1 MPGEPLLPPQ
11 PRSATLAAA
20 DGVRIH
26 YQHWPVAGARAG
38 VLVSHGLGEHG
49 GRYAALARD
58 LAPHGISVCA
68 PDHRGHGRSGGPRGY
83 ARRFEQVV
91 DDLEAVRREV
101 AAGLFSGLPVFLFG
115 HSLGG
120 LVALRHL
127 QAHPGSFRGAVLS
140 APLLGVAV
148 KAARWK
154 TAASGFLSKVIPA
167 LPIANEITP
176 SQLSRDEAYVRSY
189 LEDPLVHTKI
199 TPRLY
204 TEFMAHIGHAA
215 ADAGRLQL
223 PLLFVVPTADVI
235 VEAAAV
241 LRFAGGLS
249 GDVTVRRYEGY
260 LHESFNDVGRERV
273 IDDIAGWIGDR
284 L

>member
-1 MPGEPLLPPQ
+1 MPGESLLPPQ
-11 PRSATLAAA
+11 PRSATLTAA

-26 YQHWPVAGARAG
+26 YQHWPVDAPRAG

-58 LAPHGISVCA
+58 LAPRGISVCA
-68 PDHRGHGRSGGPRGY
+68 IDHRGHGRSGGPRAY

-91 DDLEAVRREV
+91 EDLEALRREL
-101 AAGLFSGLPVFLFG
+101 AAGLFAGLPVFLLG

-120 LVALRHL
+120 LVAIRHL
-127 QAHPGSFRGAVLS
+127 QAHPGVFRGAVLS

-148 KAARWK
+148 QAARWK
-154 TAASGFLSKVIPA
+154 VAFSGVLSKLIPA
-167 LPIANEITP
+167 LPIPNEITP
-176 SQLSRDEAYVRSY
+176 GQLSRDEAYVRSY

-204 TEFMAHIGHAA
+204 TEFMAHIGHAS
-215 ADAGRLQL
+215 ADAGRLDA

-235 VEAAAV
+235 VQPAAV
-241 LRFAGGLS
+241 LRFAQALA
-249 GDVTVRRYEGY
+249 GDVTIRSYEGY
-260 LHESFNDVGRERV
+260 RHESFNDLGRERV
-273 IDDIAGWIGDR
+273 IDDIAAWIEAR